1 MHNYPTL
8 PRQKLV
14 VESIFG
20 HLETTFLYRVL
31 QKPNHGESGT
41 SPLCAMQ
48 NQHHD
53 GTASKQVTE
62 LKTEF

>member
-41 SPLCAMQ
+41 SPLYAMQ
-48 NQHHD
+48 NQHHT
-53 GTASKQVTE
+53 TANKQVTE